1 MDTNDLNYHPSPI
14 PTLWHN
20 DLVLKIKVYMVDVIN
35 IA

>member
-1 MDTNDLNYHPSPI
+1 MDTNDLNYHQSPI

-20 DLVLKIKVYMVDVIN
+20 DLVLRIKVYMVDVIN